1 MSLPFPWYQENTLV
15 NLLNINSC
23 LRIYIFENPTWTTLG
38 VAQESRHWDD
48 ISELNYLL
56 LADKGHKMAVQLL
69 KFSAVVNKD
78 AYSGWSKC
86 IAGTMYQIFETW
98 WRNSSHNENWIECS
112 LLTLITLGKKLTQIW
127 KCQSTI
133 LKVADTPWKV
143 KVFAR
148 VKDLFGKEWD
158 PEHGWK

>member
-1 MSLPFPWYQENTLV
+1 M
-15 NLLNINSC
+15 
-23 LRIYIFENPTWTTLG
+23 LG

-48 ISELNYLL
+48 ILKLNYLL
-56 LADKGHKMAVQLL
+56 LADKGHKMAEQLL

-86 IAGTMYQIFETW
+86 IAGTMYQISETW
-98 WRNSSHNENWIECS
+98 RRNSSHNENWIECS
-112 LLTLITLGKKLTQIW
+112 LLTPVTLGKKLTQSW

-143 KVFAR
+143 NFCQGQGLVWKRMGSRAWMKITFQQECWNPR
-148 VKDLFGKEWD
+148 VLQALWGYRSGMFLYIKG
-158 PEHGWK
+158 